1 MLRQLYQQTTGSL
14 NGPGGVSLL
23 PGGAGVQ
30 VAGNVSNPGISAPY
44 IEDYILEVF
53 DVTAPTLI
61 NTVTGNTP
69 GTPAIAGKLLVLD
82 PANSGPGG
90 WKWKQNSVKNQAMG
104 DGTYGI
110 VYKPASATVSGTF
123 ANGST
128 SVGSASGNIASPG
141 DKALVVVNGPT
152 PAFLTSIVNTTAISA
167 GMPLASDGAGN
178 LTYAGAAPAAG
189 TVLATAMDSLS
200 GSISTPAL
208 RNVYLGGF

>member
-1 MLRQLYQQTTGSL
+1 MSPNTQ
-14 NGPGGVSLL
+14 VAFL

-30 VAGNVSNPGISAPY
+30 VPGSTTNPGISAPY

-53 DVTAPTLI
+53 DTTAPTLI
-61 NTVTGNTP
+61 NALGTTP
-69 GTPAIAGKLLVLD
+69 ATPAIAGKLLVLD

-110 VYKPASATVSGTF
+110 VYKPASPTVSGTF

-128 SVGSASGNIASPG
+128 SIGSASGNVANPG
-141 DKALVVVNGPT
+141 DKALVVVNGPVQ
-152 PAFLTSIVNTTAISA
+152 AFLTTTVNTTAISA
-167 GMPLASDGAGN
+167 GMALASDGAGN
-178 LTYAGAAPAAG
+178 LTYAGASPAAG
-189 TVLATAMDSLS
+189 TVLATAMDSLVTAI
-200 GSISTPAL
+200 SIPAL